1 MPVDERDRR
10 ALVRAATDSWGE
22 EVAATL
28 SELLPPTGSRP
39 ATQAD
44 VEGVLVALDAMDER
58 FEGRFELMERR
69 MELMEGLLDRV
80 DGRLDQVDG
89 RLDQVDGRLDRVEG
103 HLDRVEGRLDQV
115 DGRLDRVEGRLD
127 RVEGRLDRVEGRLD
141 RVEGSLGRVEEG
153 VAGLRGDVQTLAER
167 IDGIVHQVSAD
178 AERRFTDLVT
188 SQTRSLMLSLFGTVV
203 VIAALAFGL
212 R

>member
-1 MPVDERDRR
+1 MSIDERDRR
-10 ALVRAATDSWGE
+10 ALVRAAADSWGE
-22 EVAATL
+22 EVATTL

-44 VEGVLVALDAMDER
+44 VEGVLAALDAMDER

-69 MELMEGLLDRV
+69 MELMG
-80 DGRLDQVDG
+80 GRLELVEG
-89 RLDQVDGRLDRVEG
+89 RLQ
-103 HLDRVEGRLDQV
+103 RVEGRLE
-115 DGRLDRVEGRLD
+115 RVEGR
-127 RVEGRLDRVEGRLD
+127 V
-141 RVEGSLGRVEEG
+141 GRVEEG
-153 VAGLRGDVQTLAER
+153 LAGLRGDVQALTER

>member
-44 VEGVLVALDAMDER
+44 VEGVLAALDAMDER
-58 FEGRFELMERR
+58 FEGRFELMERL
-69 MELMEGLLDRV
+69 MELME
-80 DGRLDQVDG
+80 
-89 RLDQVDGRLDRVEG
+89 GRLDRVEG
-103 HLDRVEGRLDQV
+103 RLDRVEGRLDRVDGRLDQV

>member
-1 MPVDERDRR
+1 MSIDERERR
-10 ALVRAATDSWGE
+10 ALVRAAADSWGE
-22 EVAATL
+22 EVATTL

-44 VEGVLVALDAMDER
+44 VEGVLAALDAMDER
-58 FEGRFELMERR
+58 FEGRFDLMERR
-69 MELMEGLLDRV
+69 LELMGGRLDRV
-80 DGRLDQVDG
+80 EGRLDQVDG

-103 HLDRVEGRLDQV
+103 R
-115 DGRLDRVEGRLD
+115 
-127 RVEGRLDRVEGRLD
+127 
-141 RVEGSLGRVEEG
+141 LGRVEEG

-167 IDGIVHQVSAD
+167 IDSIVHQVNAD

>member
-1 MPVDERDRR
+1 
-10 ALVRAATDSWGE
+10 
-22 EVAATL
+22 
-28 SELLPPTGSRP
+28 
-39 ATQAD
+39 
-44 VEGVLVALDAMDER
+44 
-58 FEGRFELMERR
+58 
-69 MELMEGLLDRV
+69 
-80 DGRLDQVDG
+80 
-89 RLDQVDGRLDRVEG
+89 
-103 HLDRVEGRLDQV
+103 DQV

-127 RVEGRLDRVEGRLD
+127 RVEGR
-141 RVEGSLGRVEEG
+141 LGRVEEG

>member
-1 MPVDERDRR
+1 MPIDERDRR
-10 ALVRAATDSWGE
+10 ALVRAAADSWGE
-22 EVAATL
+22 EVATTL

-44 VEGVLVALDAMDER
+44 VEGVLAALDAMDER
-58 FEGRFELMERR
+58 FEGR
-69 MELMEGLLDRV
+69 LDRAEA
-80 DGRLDQVDG
+80 
-89 RLDQVDGRLDRVEG
+89 RLDRVE
-103 HLDRVEGRLDQV
+103 
-115 DGRLDRVEGRLD
+115 
-127 RVEGRLDRVEGRLD
+127 
-141 RVEGSLGRVEEG
+141 EG
-153 VAGLRGDVQTLAER
+153 VTGLRGDVQVLTER

-188 SQTRSLMLSLFGTVV
+188 AQTRSLMLSLFGTVV

>member
-1 MPVDERDRR
+1 MPIDERDRR
-10 ALVRAATDSWGE
+10 ALVRAAADSWGE
-22 EVAATL
+22 EVATTL

-44 VEGVLVALDAMDER
+44 VEGVLAALDAMDER
-58 FEGRFELMERR
+58 FEGR
-69 MELMEGLLDRV
+69 LDRAEA
-80 DGRLDQVDG
+80 
-89 RLDQVDGRLDRVEG
+89 RLDRVE
-103 HLDRVEGRLDQV
+103 
-115 DGRLDRVEGRLD
+115 
-127 RVEGRLDRVEGRLD
+127 
-141 RVEGSLGRVEEG
+141 EG
-153 VAGLRGDVQTLAER
+153 VTGLRGDVQTLAER

-188 SQTRSLMLSLFGTVV
+188 AQTRSLMLSLFGTVV

>member
-1 MPVDERDRR
+1 MPIDERDRS
-10 ALVRAATDSWGE
+10 ALVRAAADSWGE
-22 EVAATL
+22 EVATTL

-44 VEGVLVALDAMDER
+44 VEGVLAALDAMDER
-58 FEGRFELMERR
+58 FEGRFELVERR
-69 MELMEGLLDRV
+69 MDLL
-80 DGRLDQVDG
+80 
-89 RLDQVDGRLDRVEG
+89 DGRLDR
-103 HLDRVEGRLDQV
+103 V

-127 RVEGRLDRVEGRLD
+127 RVEGRI
-141 RVEGSLGRVEEG
+141 GRVEEG

-167 IDGIVHQVSAD
+167 IDSIVHQVNAD

>member
-1 MPVDERDRR
+1 MPIDERDRS
-10 ALVRAATDSWGE
+10 ALVRAAADSWGE
-22 EVAATL
+22 EVATTL

-44 VEGVLVALDAMDER
+44 VEGVLAALDAMDER
-58 FEGRFELMERR
+58 FEGRFELVERR
-69 MELMEGLLDRV
+69 MDLL
-80 DGRLDQVDG
+80 
-89 RLDQVDGRLDRVEG
+89 DGRLDR
-103 HLDRVEGRLDQV
+103 V

-127 RVEGRLDRVEGRLD
+127 RVEGRI
-141 RVEGSLGRVEEG
+141 GRVEEG
-153 VAGLRGDVQTLAER
+153 VGGLRGDVQTLAER
-167 IDGIVHQVSAD
+167 IDSIVHQVSAD

>member
-1 MPVDERDRR
+1 MPIDERDRR
-10 ALVRAATDSWGE
+10 ALVRAAAESWGE
-22 EVAATL
+22 EVATTL

-44 VEGVLVALDAMDER
+44 VEGVLAALDAMDER
-58 FEGRFELMERR
+58 FEGR
-69 MELMEGLLDRV
+69 LDRAEA
-80 DGRLDQVDG
+80 
-89 RLDQVDGRLDRVEG
+89 RLDRVE
-103 HLDRVEGRLDQV
+103 
-115 DGRLDRVEGRLD
+115 
-127 RVEGRLDRVEGRLD
+127 
-141 RVEGSLGRVEEG
+141 EG
-153 VAGLRGDVQTLAER
+153 VTGLRGDVQVLTER

-188 SQTRSLMLSLFGTVV
+188 AQTRSLMLSLFGTVV

>member
-44 VEGVLVALDAMDER
+44 VEGVLAALDAMDER
-58 FEGRFELMERR
+58 FEGRFELMERL
-69 MELMEGLLDRV
+69 MELMEGRLDRV
-80 DGRLDQVDG
+80 DGRLDRVD
-89 RLDQVDGRLDRVEG
+89 
-103 HLDRVEGRLDQV
+103 GRLDQV

-141 RVEGSLGRVEEG
+141 RVEGRLGGVEEG

-167 IDGIVHQVSAD
+167 IDGIVHLVSAD

-188 SQTRSLMLSLFGTVV
+188 SQTRSLMLSLFGTVI

>member
-1 MPVDERDRR
+1 MPIDERDRR
-10 ALVRAATDSWGE
+10 ALVRAAADSWGE
-22 EVAATL
+22 EVATTL

-44 VEGVLVALDAMDER
+44 VEGVLAALDAMDER
-58 FEGRFELMERR
+58 FEGR
-69 MELMEGLLDRV
+69 LDRAEA
-80 DGRLDQVDG
+80 
-89 RLDQVDGRLDRVEG
+89 RLDRVE
-103 HLDRVEGRLDQV
+103 
-115 DGRLDRVEGRLD
+115 
-127 RVEGRLDRVEGRLD
+127 
-141 RVEGSLGRVEEG
+141 EG
-153 VAGLRGDVQTLAER
+153 VTGLRGDVQVLTER

>member
-1 MPVDERDRR
+1 MPIDERDRR
-10 ALVRAATDSWGE
+10 ALVRAAADSWGE
-22 EVAATL
+22 EVATTL

-44 VEGVLVALDAMDER
+44 VEGVLAALDAMDER
-58 FEGRFELMERR
+58 FEGRFELTERR
-69 MELMEGLLDRV
+69 MELMEGRLDRV
-80 DGRLDQVDG
+80 DGRLD
-89 RLDQVDGRLDRVEG
+89 R
-103 HLDRVEGRLDQV
+103 V
-115 DGRLDRVEGRLD
+115 DGRLDRVEGRL
-127 RVEGRLDRVEGRLD
+127 
-141 RVEGSLGRVEEG
+141 GRVEEG
-153 VAGLRGDVQTLAER
+153 VTGLRGDVQTLAER

-188 SQTRSLMLSLFGTVV
+188 AQTRSLMLSLFGTVV

>member
-44 VEGVLVALDAMDER
+44 VEGVLAALDAMDER
-58 FEGRFELMERR
+58 FEGRFELMERL
-69 MELMEGLLDRV
+69 MELMEGRLDRV
-80 DGRLDQVDG
+80 DGRLD
-89 RLDQVDGRLDRVEG
+89 RVDGRLDRV
-103 HLDRVEGRLDQV
+103 DGRLDQV

-127 RVEGRLDRVEGRLD
+127 RVEGRLG
-141 RVEGSLGRVEEG
+141 GVEEG

-167 IDGIVHQVSAD
+167 IDGIVHLVSAD

-188 SQTRSLMLSLFGTVV
+188 SQTRSLMLSLFGTVI

>member
-1 MPVDERDRR
+1 MPVDERDRS
-10 ALVRAATDSWGE
+10 ALVPAAADSWGE

-44 VEGVLVALDAMDER
+44 VEGVLAALDAMDER
-58 FEGRFELMERR
+58 FEGRFELMDRR
-69 MELMEGLLDRV
+69 MELM
-80 DGRLDQVDG
+80 
-89 RLDQVDGRLDRVEG
+89 
-103 HLDRVEGRLDQV
+103 EGRLDQV
-115 DGRLDRVEGRLD
+115 DGRLDRFEGRLD
-127 RVEGRLDRVEGRLD
+127 RVEGR
-141 RVEGSLGRVEEG
+141 LGRVEEG

-188 SQTRSLMLSLFGTVV
+188 AQTRSLMLSLFGTVV